1 MGGQLIPETVL
12 NFNNISPLAW
22 SSAMNSPFSRPV
34 NSSPPSVASMPAER
48 HRDFPFGFA
57 ADRIERH
64 VIAPRLARR
73 RGAEA
78 RLHAGG
84 AGAQAEFEPGGFPRS
99 SRRRARSSD

>member
-1 MGGQLIPETVL
+1 MGGELIPEPVL
-12 NFNNISPLAW
+12 NFHNISPLAW
-22 SSAMNSPFSRPV
+22 SSPMNSPFIRAV

-73 RGAEA
+73 RGGEA
-78 RLHAGG
+78 RLHPPG
-84 AGAQAEFEPGGFPRS
+84 ARAEQEIHIGVFPILG
-99 SRRRARSSD
+99 

>member
-1 MGGQLIPETVL
+1 MGGELIPEPVL
-12 NFNNISPLAW
+12 NFHNISPLAW

-78 RLHAGG
+78 RLPPRG
-84 AGAQAEFEPGGFPRS
+84 AGAAAEIELGVFSAPGG
-99 SRRRARSSD
+99 